1 MNNLDFDIV
10 IVGLGPT
17 GGTLANLLAMNNVSV
32 LILEKEANIYN
43 LPRAVHFDDEIM
55 RVFQT
60 IGITKSLSKKLI
72 INKGTKFIDD
82 NGELLLDWPRPKK
95 ITENGWYP
103 SYRFHQPD
111 LERSLRHNLKK
122 YKNVTIVQ
130 NAEVYKTINK
140 KNYVEV
146 NYKNTKTN
154 KIYSLK
160 SKYLIGCDG
169 ANSFLRNEINSEME
183 HLGFEQRW
191 AVIDVILKRK
201 KMNLPDRTIQYCSQ
215 SRPATYC
222 RNVGRRRRWEIA
234 LKDDER
240 ADTFFEEETLWKFLS
255 RWIVPDEAK
264 IERKTIY
271 TFQSA
276 IAKQWRKGRI
286 FLVGDAAHLTPP
298 FMGQGMCAGIRDA
311 SNLAWKITMCCNK
324 GHNEKLLDTY
334 QSERSSNVRDY
345 IKTAMKMGEL
355 LNSIGGSDVSD
366 TVFIQ
371 PDGSIK
377 MNTIKPKLGKGLGIS
392 KDPNRGKIF
401 PSLKNEFGKDIDFLY
416 SSEPIL
422 ITNRKIDKNNFDI
435 KIFDNIDIPKVETIL
450 KKFKSDALIIRP
462 DRFILAST
470 NEKDLVN
477 FSESCLSQIN
487 NLEGFS

>member
-17 GGTLANLLAMNNVSV
+17 GGTLANLLAMHNVSV
-32 LILEKEANIYN
+32 LILEKEGNIYN

-122 YKNVTIVQ
+122 YKNATIVQ

-140 KNYVEV
+140 KDYVEV

-154 KIYSLK
+154 KIHSLK

-201 KMNLPDRTIQYCSQ
+201 KMSLPDRTIQYCSQ

-240 ADTFFEEETLWKFLS
+240 ADTFFEEKTLWKFLN

-401 PSLKNEFGKDIDFLY
+401 PSLKNKFGKDFDSSY
-416 SSEPIL
+416 SNEPIL
-422 ITNRKIDKNNFDI
+422 ITNRNIDKNNFDI
-435 KIFDNIDIPKVETIL
+435 KIFDNIDVPKVETIL

-462 DRFILAST
+462 DRFIFAST

-487 NLEGFS
+487 N